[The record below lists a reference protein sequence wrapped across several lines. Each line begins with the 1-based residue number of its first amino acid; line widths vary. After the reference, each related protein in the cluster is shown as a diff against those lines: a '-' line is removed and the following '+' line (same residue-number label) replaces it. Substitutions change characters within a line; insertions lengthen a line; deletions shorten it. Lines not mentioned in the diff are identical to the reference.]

1 MKKSVGLTNRGK
13 GVKLNGEKITCQTI
27 KVRKFVLAMC
37 CCMGMAEGKLIKS
50 RAAGI
55 RFRKGTAGG
64 IRFLKDREWLEEDF
78 SRVDFMEGDSRW

>member
-1 MKKSVGLTNRGK
+1 MV
-13 GVKLNGEKITCQTI
+13 
-27 KVRKFVLAMC
+27 
-37 CCMGMAEGKLIKS
+37 EGKLIKS

-55 RFRKGTAGG
+55 RFRKGRAGG